1 MMRLNLQQFA
11 SADYWRKREERNLK
25 SNLKQ
30 EAEYDKEIERI
41 YKDMLDSVQ
50 KEIDA
55 FYGKYAKTEGI
66 TLAEAKKRVSQLDIE
81 AYERKAKKYVD
92 AASKGKDD
100 VAFSKQANEEMRIY
114 NLTMKVNRL
123 EMLKANIGLELIKG
137 HAELETFMG
146 KILKGRTEAE
156 LKRQAGILGETII
169 GNAKMADTIVNASFK
184 NAKFSDRIWM
194 YHDQM
199 KADLSK
205 LLQSGMIQG
214 KNSRQLAKDLR
225 KYYYGPE
232 YLKNGKKGAVY
243 NTERLMRTEL
253 ARVQTEAQKQMFDK
267 NGFTEYTFLAL
278 ADCCDICAAINGKHF
293 KVKDLMPGDNAPPM
307 HPWCRCSISAY
318 EDSEEYEAWLDF
330 LDKGGTTAEWNKFGK
345 AAWKES
351 GIINPI
357 PNNKSQE
364 LTNRRK
370 ERLAARKS
378 ASEVKNKYGQT
389 ITFDKSLDG
398 EGWKQSINL
407 IKQLVNE
414 YNTRLLSVK
423 VGAHQAA
430 GTVNLGGEM
439 RLSSKNAHTAIHEF
453 AHSISIESLTKFG
466 VEQHEEFWK
475 EIKKI
480 RQQYRK
486 DVGDDST
493 RWISSYEHGNRSADE
508 FLAEAFTHAKLK
520 QLGLEIPSKYGVDFT
535 YSDKVLAVVDKYF
548 KKASGNNLK
557 EIANSGGSSRIKSID
572 IDDFEVVTYGKNID
586 EDVKKTIFT
595 IFKQAE
601 KNGELFISEVV
612 VKDIPS
618 GESGTPVLQIE
629 PTAFG
634 TAVLNINASA
644 IAGKTIQEV
653 NKKFEKSR
661 LSITNTLEEAVK
673 HECGHAKLIKGMSI
687 ESIDE
692 LYRELE
698 KVHIDGISS
707 IAYKDGAECIA
718 EVEVLLFRGDE
729 VPEEA
734 MKLYKK
740 YIKE

>member
-1 MMRLNLQQFA
+1 MTRLNLQQFA
-11 SADYWRKREERNLK
+11 SGDYWRKREERNLK

-41 YKDMLDSVQ
+41 YKDMLDVAQ

-55 FYGKYAKTEGI
+55 FFGKYADAEGI
-66 TLAEAKKRVSQLDIE
+66 TLAEAKKRVSQLEIE
-81 AYERKAKKYVD
+81 AYERKAKKYVE
-92 AASKGKDD
+92 AASQDRANTGKTNKR
-100 VAFSKQANEEMRIY
+100 AFYFSKRANEEMRLY

-137 HAELETFMG
+137 HAELETFMSE
-146 KILKGRTEAE
+146 ILQGRTQEE
-156 LKRQAGILGETII
+156 LERQAGILGKSIKN
-169 GNAKMADTIVNASFK
+169 NAKLADTIVNASFK
-184 NAKFSDRIWM
+184 NATFSDRIWM

-253 ARVQTEAQKQMFDK
+253 ARVQTEAQKQAYIK
-267 NGFTEYTFLAL
+267 EGTEEYKFMAL
-278 ADCCDICAAINGKHF
+278 GDACDICMAINGKSF
-293 KVKDLMPGDNAPPM
+293 KVKDMMPGENAPPL
-307 HPWCRCSISAY
+307 HPHCRCTTVSD
-318 EDSEEYEAWLDF
+318 DSKGREELDALLDF
-330 LDKGGTTAEWNKFGK
+330 VSKGGTEADWNKFGK
-345 AAWKES
+345 AAWQDS
-351 GIINPI
+351 
-357 PNNKSQE
+357 
-364 LTNRRK
+364 
-370 ERLAARKS
+370 
-378 ASEVKNKYGQT
+378 
-389 ITFDKSLDG
+389 IT
-398 EGWKQSINL
+398 
-407 IKQLVNE
+407 
-414 YNTRLLSVK
+414 
-423 VGAHQAA
+423 
-430 GTVNLGGEM
+430 
-439 RLSSKNAHTAIHEF
+439 
-453 AHSISIESLTKFG
+453 
-466 VEQHEEFWK
+466 
-475 EIKKI
+475 
-480 RQQYRK
+480 
-486 DVGDDST
+486 
-493 RWISSYEHGNRSADE
+493 
-508 FLAEAFTHAKLK
+508 AKPL
-520 QLGLEIPSKYGVDFT
+520 
-535 YSDKVLAVVDKYF
+535 
-548 KKASGNNLK
+548 
-557 EIANSGGSSRIKSID
+557 ANSGGSSRIKSID

-586 EDVKKTIFT
+586 EDVKRTIFT

-661 LSITNTLEEAVK
+661 LSIVNTLEEAVK

-692 LYRELE
+692 FYRELE

>member
-1 MMRLNLQQFA
+1 MTGRCSRMRKRTMFNLQLFA

-25 SNLKQ
+25 SNLKK

-123 EMLKANIGLELIKG
+123 EMLKANIGLELVKG
-137 HAELETFMG
+137 HSKLESFMS
-146 KILKGRTEAE
+146 KILRGRTEAE
-156 LKRQAGILGETII
+156 LERQAGILGKTIR
-169 GNAKMADTIVNASFK
+169 GNAKLANSIVNASFK
-184 NAKFSDRIWM
+184 NATFSDRIWM

-199 KADLSK
+199 KSDLSK

-214 KNSRQLAKDLR
+214 KGARQLAKDLR

-232 YLKNGKKGAVY
+232 YLKNGKNGAVY

-253 ARVQTEAQKQMFDK
+253 ARVQTEAQKQTFEK
-267 NGFTEYTFLAL
+267 YGFKEYTFLAL
-278 ADCCDICAAINGKHF
+278 GNACDICKAIDGKHF
-293 KVKDLMPGDNAPPM
+293 KVKDLMPGENAPPI
-307 HPWCRCSISAY
+307 HPHCRCSISAY
-318 EDSEEYEAWLDF
+318 EDTEEYEAWLDF

-378 ASEVKNKYGQT
+378 AGEVKNKYGQT

-398 EGWKQSINL
+398 EGWKQSISL

-430 GTVNLGGEM
+430 GTVNFGGEM

-480 RQQYRK
+480 RRQYRK

-493 RWISSYEHGNRSADE
+493 RWISSYEHSNRSADE

-548 KKASGNNLK
+548 KKASR
-557 EIANSGGSSRIKSID
+557 SSYD
-572 IDDFEVVTYGKNID
+572 
-586 EDVKKTIFT
+586 
-595 IFKQAE
+595 
-601 KNGELFISEVV
+601 
-612 VKDIPS
+612 
-618 GESGTPVLQIE
+618 
-629 PTAFG
+629 
-634 TAVLNINASA
+634 
-644 IAGKTIQEV
+644 
-653 NKKFEKSR
+653 
-661 LSITNTLEEAVK
+661 
-673 HECGHAKLIKGMSI
+673 
-687 ESIDE
+687 
-692 LYRELE
+692 
-698 KVHIDGISS
+698 
-707 IAYKDGAECIA
+707 
-718 EVEVLLFRGDE
+718 
-729 VPEEA
+729 
-734 MKLYKK
+734 
-740 YIKE
+740 